1 MTREA
6 EEHAKEDEEKK
17 GEIETRNQADALV
30 YQAEKALKDG
40 GDKVPEDIKKDVE
53 EKIKAVKDIQASGA
67 VDEVKQKTEELSS
80 VLSKIGESMYKGAEG
95 TEGSKETDGQTKE
108 ESQSEG
114 KNGKKSKDEEG
125 EVQEG
130 EVVKE

>member
-17 GEIETRNQADALV
+17 GEIETRNQADTIV

-80 VLSKIGESMYKGAEG
+80 VLSKIGESMYKG
-95 TEGSKETDGQTKE
+95 TEGAKDADASNGQTKE
-108 ESQSEG
+108 ESQSDG
-114 KNGKKSKDEEG
+114 KGEKKSKDEEG